1 MEQANRR
8 LTPDDAI
15 STPDVPPARIP
26 PELQAAA
33 VEPPA
38 AWVAGMRSDAGAA
51 AGAQADRGNSASG
64 QSGEASLFGSL
75 DADQRIRADVEQHER
90 TLWASAGAI
99 TLLYAALIASQLLL
113 GAGAGSMAEI
123 EQRQKERR
131 GQDGADSINVE
142 IVPEPDFNAKTK
154 KWRDGAE
161 QQSPTP
167 SPMPPQ
173 PQQQPS
179 EAQPE
184 IKGTVEAEDEKEK
197 PKEEEA
203 EEAGQPALDIEA
215 LVDAAAADFAEQI
228 DRAFRKRPQK
238 AAPERQAM
246 MSGGGE
252 MKVRGQGAGG
262 KSDAFTRSVIAAL
275 MKTAPWAVRA
285 DGTGAGL
292 LRDLAVGRPQLR
304 ARGALERQPGD
315 RQGRG
320 RRHPQGE
327 VRGAPTRHVA
337 RPAHL
342 HHRLRVRLHP
352 LSPCPLAWG
361 EG

>member
-1 MEQANRR
+1 
-8 LTPDDAI
+8 
-15 STPDVPPARIP
+15 
-26 PELQAAA
+26 
-33 VEPPA
+33 
-38 AWVAGMRSDAGAA
+38 
-51 AGAQADRGNSASG
+51 
-64 QSGEASLFGSL
+64 
-75 DADQRIRADVEQHER
+75 
-90 TLWASAGAI
+90 
-99 TLLYAALIASQLLL
+99 
-113 GAGAGSMAEI
+113 MAEI

-131 GQDGADSINVE
+131 GQDEADSINVE

-203 EEAGQPALDIEA
+203 KEAGQPALDIEA
-215 LVDAAAADFAEQI
+215 LVDAAAADFAQQI
-228 DRAFRKRPQK
+228 DRAFRKRPEK

-275 MKTAPWAVRA
+275 MKTRP
-285 DGTGAGL
+285 
-292 LRDLAVGRPQLR
+292 GRSR
-304 ARGALERQPGD
+304 
-315 RQGRG
+315 
-320 RRHPQGE
+320 
-327 VRGAPTRHVA
+327 
-337 RPAHL
+337 
-342 HHRLRVRLHP
+342 
-352 LSPCPLAWG
+352 
-361 EG
+361 